1 MMAATFL
8 LLAINVFTNKFCA
21 QKDTATIPAT
31 VAAELRLELD
41 EVKRLHIEELKRQ
54 HTEQKNK
61 INIMLEGYLALQRS
75 HEREGRRAEKYNRAF
90 ESKELEIEN
99 LYKDLLAV
107 ERDCNIMTEIIAS
120 LKYNEEQYQEEIED
134 LQTKL
139 GLSTDSLSVF

>member
-1 MMAATFL
+1 MLAATFL
-8 LLAINVFTNKFCA
+8 LLAINVFTNKSCA
-21 QKDTATIPAT
+21 NKDPAT
-31 VAAELRLELD
+31 MLATVAELRLELD
-41 EVKRLHIEELKRQ
+41 EAKRLHIEELKRQ
-54 HTEQKNK
+54 HAEQKNK
-61 INIMLEGYLALQRS
+61 INIMLEVYLALQRS

-107 ERDCNIMTEIIAS
+107 ERDCNIKTEIIAS
-120 LKYNEEQYQEEIED
+120 LKYNEEQYQEEIEE